1 LKKQNLRQHSGAFTL
16 IELLVVIAI
25 IAILAALLLPALSMA
40 KTKAQRTQCISNL
53 KQWGIAFNVYC
64 NDNADS
70 MPMGWNDPNLSAG
83 VKGMWMSALRTIYSN
98 PKIRLCP
105 SANKFR
111 STLPNPFEPTLDAT
125 FLSWGIIGSNAYTV
139 PIWADAGD
147 YGSYGINAWMH
158 NPKGPGML
166 TPVEPPGLP
175 YYWRHLASAN
185 PGTQIPVFGDCMW
198 DGTAPMHTD
207 TPPPRKGVQVTGAN
221 GDLSNFCIPRHS
233 GKRPVDMSFADS
245 SVRIV
250 GLRELWRLKWSQA
263 FDITYMDRLNT
274 WPAWMRE
281 YQ

>member
-1 LKKQNLRQHSGAFTL
+1 MGFTL

-53 KQWGIAFNVYC
+53 KQWGVAFNIYC

-70 MPMGWNDPNLSAG
+70 MPVGWNDPSLSGG
-83 VKGMWMSALRTIYSN
+83 VKGMWMSALRSIYSN

-105 SANKFR
+105 SANKLR
-111 STLPNPFEPTLDAT
+111 SDLRNPFDPALDAT
-125 FLSWGIIGSNAYTV
+125 FLSWGIIGSNTYTV

-166 TPVEPPGLP
+166 TPIEPPGQP

-185 PGTQIPVFGDCMW
+185 PGTQIPVFADCMW
-198 DGTAPMHTD
+198 DGTAPLHSD
-207 TPPPRKGVQVTGAN
+207 TPPPQKGVQVTG
-221 GDLSNFCIPRHS
+221 GDGDMSNFCIPRHA
-233 GKRPVDMSFADS
+233 GKRPVNMSFADS

-263 FDITYMDRLNT
+263 FDITYRDRLNS
-274 WPAWMRE
+274 WPAWMYG